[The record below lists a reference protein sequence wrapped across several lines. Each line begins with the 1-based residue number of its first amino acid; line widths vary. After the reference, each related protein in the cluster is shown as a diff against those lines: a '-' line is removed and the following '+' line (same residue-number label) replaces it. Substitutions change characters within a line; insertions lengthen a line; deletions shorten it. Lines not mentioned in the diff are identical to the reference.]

1 MTAFDKDL
9 SARRASGRSNVAR
22 LLRTVAE
29 LWDQLAGDGLPRDLS
44 TGGPPGQPGG
54 APAGGGPGPG
64 RAASGD
70 RATTRRE
77 AAGDRA
83 ASGDRAT
90 GKGDDDAGD
99 GDHDPIDELVD
110 ALTDEANPRFDDF
123 DELDDE
129 LDDEP
134 DDERDWRRWYDSH
147 RRHMGQVPVSVVSAC
162 LDDVREAGILHSVAL
177 LEIARKWGFDPR
189 AD

>member
-9 SARRASGRSNVAR
+9 SARRTGGRSNVAR
-22 LLRTVAE
+22 MLRTVAE

-44 TGGPPGQPGG
+44 AGGPPGQPGG
-54 APAGGGPGPG
+54 TPATGPG
-64 RAASGD
+64 
-70 RATTRRE
+70 
-77 AAGDRA
+77 AAG
-83 ASGDRAT
+83 AS
-90 GKGDDDAGD
+90 D

-110 ALTDEANPRFDDF
+110 ALTDDANPRFDDF
-123 DELDDE
+123 DE